1 VSEQQLETA
10 PVETAIEQPV
20 AEPSDFALQIEALRS
35 KNAELIGERRR
46 DKEAREA
53 LQSRLEEIETA
64 QKTAQQQQLEQSG
77 EFRTLWE
84 EAQKTNADLRT
95 QLLEREQKIGEIQTN
110 YSREQLKARAISD
123 LSAAGALA
131 PDQLYRLVQDE
142 LQSKDGTPVAI
153 KGGVEVALAE
163 YVAGLRNPGSGYEH
177 HFAAQNR
184 AGMGAATAPRPS
196 ALPGTANPF
205 RRETWNIT
213 EQVRLLAESPDVAKL
228 LKAEATP

>member
-1 VSEQQLETA
+1 MSEQQLETA

-20 AEPSDFALQIEALRS
+20 AEPTDLAMQIEALRS
-35 KNAELIGERRR
+35 KNTELIGERRR

-53 LQSRLEEIETA
+53 LQRRLDEIEST
-64 QKTAQQQQLEQSG
+64 QKAAQQQQLEQSG

-84 EAQKTNADLRT
+84 EAQKTNADLRA
-95 QLLEREQKIGEIQTN
+95 QLQEREQKINEIQTN
-110 YSREQLKARAISD
+110 YSREQLKARAIAD

-131 PDQLYRLVQDE
+131 PDQLYRLVQDD

-153 KGGVEVALAE
+153 KGGVEVALTD

-184 AGMGAATAPRPS
+184 AGMGTTTAPRPS
-196 ALPGTANPF
+196 VLPGTANPF
-205 RRETWNIT
+205 RRESW
-213 EQVRLLAESPDVAKL
+213 
-228 LKAEATP
+228 

>member
-20 AEPSDFALQIEALRS
+20 AEPTDLAMQIEALRS
-35 KNAELIGERRR
+35 KNTELIGERRR

-53 LQSRLEEIETA
+53 LQRRLDEIEAA

-84 EAQKTNADLRT
+84 EAQKTNADLRA
-95 QLLEREQKIGEIQTN
+95 QLQEREQKIGEIQTN

-131 PDQLYRLVQDE
+131 PDQLYRLVQDD

-153 KGGVEVALAE
+153 KGGVEVTLTE

-184 AGMGAATAPRPS
+184 AGMGTTTAPRPS
-196 ALPGTANPF
+196 VLPGTTNPF
-205 RRETWNIT
+205 RRESWNIT
-213 EQVRLLAESPDVAKL
+213 EQVRLLAENPDVAKL
-228 LKAEATP
+228 LKAEAAT

>member
-1 VSEQQLETA
+1 MSEQQLETA

-20 AEPSDFALQIEALRS
+20 AEPTDLAMQIEALRS
-35 KNAELIGERRR
+35 KNTELIGERRR

-53 LQSRLEEIETA
+53 LQRRLDEIEST
-64 QKTAQQQQLEQSG
+64 QKAAQQQQLEQSG

-84 EAQKTNADLRT
+84 EAQKTNADLRA
-95 QLLEREQKIGEIQTN
+95 QLQEREQKINEIQTN
-110 YSREQLKARAISD
+110 YSREQLKARAIAD

-131 PDQLYRLVQDE
+131 PDQLYRLVQDD

-153 KGGVEVALAE
+153 KGGVEVALTD

-184 AGMGAATAPRPS
+184 AGMGTTTAPRPS
-196 ALPGTANPF
+196 VLPGTANPF
-205 RRETWNIT
+205 RRESWNIT
-213 EQVRLLAESPDVAKL
+213 EQVRLLAENPDVAKL
-228 LKAEATP
+228 LKAEATT

>member
-1 VSEQQLETA
+1 MSEQQLETA

-20 AEPSDFALQIEALRS
+20 AEPTDLAMQIEALRS
-35 KNAELIGERRR
+35 KNTELIGERRR

-53 LQSRLEEIETA
+53 LQRRLDEIETT
-64 QKTAQQQQLEQSG
+64 QKAAQQQQLEQSG

-84 EAQKTNADLRT
+84 EAQKTNADLRA
-95 QLLEREQKIGEIQTN
+95 QLQEREQKINEIQTN
-110 YSREQLKARAISD
+110 YSREQLKARAIAD

-131 PDQLYRLVQDE
+131 PDQLYRLVQDD

-153 KGGVEVALAE
+153 KGGVEVALTD

-184 AGMGAATAPRPS
+184 AGMGTTTAPRPS
-196 ALPGTANPF
+196 VLPGTANPF
-205 RRETWNIT
+205 RRESWNIT
-213 EQVRLLAESPDVAKL
+213 EQVRLLAENPDVAKL
-228 LKAEATP
+228 LKAEATT

>member
-1 VSEQQLETA
+1 MSEQQLETA

-20 AEPSDFALQIEALRS
+20 AEPTDLAMQIEALRS
-35 KNAELIGERRR
+35 KNTELIGERRR

-53 LQSRLEEIETA
+53 LQRRLDEIETT
-64 QKTAQQQQLEQSG
+64 QKAAQQQQLEQSG

-84 EAQKTNADLRT
+84 EAQKTNADLRA
-95 QLLEREQKIGEIQTN
+95 QLQEREQKIDEIQTN
-110 YSREQLKARAISD
+110 YSREQLKARAIAD

-131 PDQLYRLVQDE
+131 PDQLYRLVQDD

-153 KGGVEVALAE
+153 KGGVEVALTD

-184 AGMGAATAPRPS
+184 AGMGTTTAPRPS
-196 ALPGTANPF
+196 VLPGTANPF
-205 RRETWNIT
+205 RRESWNIT
-213 EQVRLLAESPDVAKL
+213 EQVRLLAENPDVAKL
-228 LKAEATP
+228 LKAEATT

>member
-20 AEPSDFALQIEALRS
+20 AEPTDLAMQIEALRS
-35 KNAELIGERRR
+35 KNTELIGERRR

-53 LQSRLEEIETA
+53 LQRRLDEIETT
-64 QKTAQQQQLEQSG
+64 QKAAQQQQLEQSG

-84 EAQKTNADLRT
+84 EAQKTNADLRA
-95 QLLEREQKIGEIQTN
+95 QLQEREQKINEIQTN
-110 YSREQLKARAISD
+110 YSREQLKARAIAD

-131 PDQLYRLVQDE
+131 PDQLYRLVQDD

-153 KGGVEVALAE
+153 KGGVEVALTD

-184 AGMGAATAPRPS
+184 AGMGTTTAPRPS
-196 ALPGTANPF
+196 VLPGTANPF
-205 RRETWNIT
+205 RRESWNIT
-213 EQVRLLAESPDVAKL
+213 EQVRLLAENPDVAKL
-228 LKAEATP
+228 LKAEATI

>member
-1 VSEQQLETA
+1 MSEQQLETA

-20 AEPSDFALQIEALRS
+20 AEPTDLAMQIEALRS
-35 KNAELIGERRR
+35 KNTELIGERRR

-53 LQSRLEEIETA
+53 LQRRLDEIETT
-64 QKTAQQQQLEQSG
+64 QKAAQQQQLEQSG

-84 EAQKTNADLRT
+84 EAQKTNADLRA
-95 QLLEREQKIGEIQTN
+95 QLQEREQKINEIQTN
-110 YSREQLKARAISD
+110 YSREQLKARAIAD

-131 PDQLYRLVQDE
+131 PDQLYRLVQDD

-153 KGGVEVALAE
+153 KGGVEVALTD

-184 AGMGAATAPRPS
+184 AGMGTTTAPRPS
-196 ALPGTANPF
+196 VLPGTANPF
-205 RRETWNIT
+205 RRESWNIT
-213 EQVRLLAESPDVAKL
+213 EQVRLLAENPDVAKL
-228 LKAEATP
+228 LKAEATI

>member
-20 AEPSDFALQIEALRS
+20 AEPTDLAMQIEALRS
-35 KNAELIGERRR
+35 KNTELIGERRR

-53 LQSRLEEIETA
+53 LQRRLDEIEST
-64 QKTAQQQQLEQSG
+64 QKAAQQQQLEQSG

-84 EAQKTNADLRT
+84 EAQKTNADLRA
-95 QLLEREQKIGEIQTN
+95 QLQEREQKISEIQTN
-110 YSREQLKARAISD
+110 YSREQLKARAIAD

-131 PDQLYRLVQDE
+131 PDQLYRLVQDD

-153 KGGVEVALAE
+153 KGGVEVALTD

-184 AGMGAATAPRPS
+184 AGMGTTTAPRPS
-196 ALPGTANPF
+196 ILPGTANPF
-205 RRETWNIT
+205 RRESWNIT
-213 EQVRLLAESPDVAKL
+213 EQVRLLAENPDVAKL
-228 LKAEATP
+228 LKAEATT